1 LKAYFRVT
9 VREGTY
15 LYYILFGLLDGVLDV
30 QVRLRIS
37 NGVTNTDRG
46 TYTEKILILRKTG

>member
-1 LKAYFRVT
+1 M
-9 VREGTY
+9 REDTY

-30 QVRLRIS
+30 QVRLCIS

-46 TYTEKILILRKTG
+46 TYREKI